1 MTSMP
6 PARPPG
12 HPTTENAMRFVLA
25 CLSIAAAAS
34 IRAAAPSSTL
44 PAAATATTIA
54 VTHRAE
60 LDVLKLEEG
69 IWDAAIEFPPD
80 APGGAPTKMSGVQTN
95 TFVTGNGWIKNDFA
109 VDAKYG
115 GHGTWGFDTKKGKY
129 VGIWVDSNQEY
140 IRVDEGTF
148 DAKTQTM
155 TWRSELRQPDPYPP
169 AKYRMT
175 EAFKG
180 DTRVLT
186 MTAIGA
192 KSGKEV
198 PLGTIVFTR
207 RR

>member
-1 MTSMP
+1 MCDLLICTLILLTASSHTARAAEPVAAP
-6 PARPPG
+6 P
-12 HPTTENAMRFVLA
+12 
-25 CLSIAAAAS
+25 S
-34 IRAAAPSSTL
+34 RAAAL
-44 PAAATATTIA
+44 A
-54 VTHRAE
+54 
-60 LDVLKLEEG
+60 VLKLEEG
-69 IWDAAIEFPPD
+69 VWDAAIEFPPEKEG
-80 APGGAPTKMSGVQTN
+80 AAPTRASGVETN
-95 TFVTGNGWIKNDFA
+95 TFVAGNGWIRNDFQ

-115 GHGTWGFDTKKGKY
+115 GHGTWGYDPKKGKY
-129 VGIWVDSNQEY
+129 VGTWVDSNQDY
-140 IRVDEGTF
+140 IRIDEGTF

-155 TWRSELRQPDPYPP
+155 TWTSELPQPDPYPP

-192 KSGKEV
+192 KSGKEY

>member
-1 MTSMP
+1 MRDLLICALMLISASAQAAHAAEP
-6 PARPPG
+6 P
-12 HPTTENAMRFVLA
+12 T
-25 CLSIAAAAS
+25 AAAAS
-34 IRAAAPSSTL
+34 SARESAL
-44 PAAATATTIA
+44 A
-54 VTHRAE
+54 VLR
-60 LDVLKLEEG
+60 LEEG
-69 IWDAAIEFPPD
+69 VWDAAIEFPPD
-80 APGGAPTKMSGVQTN
+80 KPGAAPTKASGVQTN

-115 GHGTWGFDTKKGKY
+115 GHGTWGYDPKKGRY
-129 VGIWVDSNQEY
+129 VGIWVDSNQDY

-148 DAKTQTM
+148 DASTQTM
-155 TWRSELRQPDPYPP
+155 TWTSELRQPDPYPP

-192 KSGKEV
+192 KSGKEH